1 MNIAPLDIG
10 HHPEVYDMLEQFTL
24 ENPHVQLPPELG
36 NFRHVSLVLFHIQ
49 NSGVGYVSYNLKG
62 LTGMILAQTIN
73 DVWIPEQKF
82 LVELAWWVKPEYRG
96 SSAGAKL
103 LKAYSQKADQ
113 MLHQG
118 DVVAASL
125 STLDTSPDLK
135 LTKRGWKPTQQQ
147 YMRTQEA

>member
-36 NFRHVSLVLFHIQ
+36 NFRHVSLVLFGIQ
-49 NSGVGYVSYNLKG
+49 NSGVGYVSYNDLG

-113 MLHQG
+113 MLRQG

-147 YMRTQEA
+147 YMRTQEV